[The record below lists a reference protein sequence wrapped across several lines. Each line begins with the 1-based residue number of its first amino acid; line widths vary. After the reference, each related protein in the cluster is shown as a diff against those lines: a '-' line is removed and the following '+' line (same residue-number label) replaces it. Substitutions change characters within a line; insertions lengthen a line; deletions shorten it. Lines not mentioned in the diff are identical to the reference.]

1 MMNAIRAEWIKLRT
15 IRSTWVLLI
24 VSVIITLLISTLI
37 SMYGIDRQDG
47 TGNVSMISKVLIGV
61 SLSTSLLG
69 VVATLLASSDF
80 RFTIRQTYA
89 AEPRRLRVFAAKVI
103 TSACATGAVGAF
115 MIGLALGSSALILK
129 ARGMQLSFD
138 KQGWSVAI
146 GAWLYLVLFCL
157 AALAIAHII
166 KHSAGAI
173 VTLLVWTLIVENILI
188 VMSMSW
194 FKWMT
199 RYFPFSAGQ
208 RLVTYQDDT
217 QLFGRWTG
225 GLYFAGVIG
234 LLFLLG
240 AFLIQRRDA

>member
-1 MMNAIRAEWIKLRT
+1 
-15 IRSTWVLLI
+15 
-24 VSVIITLLISTLI
+24 
-37 SMYGIDRQDG
+37 
-47 TGNVSMISKVLIGV
+47 
-61 SLSTSLLG
+61 
-69 VVATLLASSDF
+69 
-80 RFTIRQTYA
+80 
-89 AEPRRLRVFAAKVI
+89 
-103 TSACATGAVGAF
+103 